1 LRLGFEGG
9 DHGALLRE
17 RKERADASVN
27 FRCGLIRSELSPL
40 GKRHR
45 EEDCATGPK
54 CNPFGASEIPL
65 GGRESRGD
73 SSAIMNPEETLTSLG
88 LTLPTPPAAAGS
100 YVPTVRTGNLLFCA
114 GTICMVNGQMTHVG
128 QVGKEQSVAAAQKAA
143 EVCALNTLANIK
155 AAVGSLEKIAR
166 IVMVNGFVNA
176 IDGFADSP
184 AVINGASDLFV
195 KVFGEAGK
203 HARAAVA
210 VNGLPKG
217 STTEIQVVVELK
229 S

>member
-1 LRLGFEGG
+1 
-9 DHGALLRE
+9 
-17 RKERADASVN
+17 
-27 FRCGLIRSELSPL
+27 
-40 GKRHR
+40 
-45 EEDCATGPK
+45 
-54 CNPFGASEIPL
+54 
-65 GGRESRGD
+65 
-73 SSAIMNPEETLTSLG
+73 MNPEAKLLSLG
-88 LTLPTPPAAAGS
+88 LTLPNPPAAAGS

-114 GTICMVNGQMTHVG
+114 GTICAVDGAMTHVG
-128 QVGKEQSVAAAQKAA
+128 KVGKEQTIETGRKSA
-143 EVCALNTLANIK
+143 EICALNTLANIK
-155 AAVGSLEKIAR
+155 AAVGSLDVVAR

-195 KVFGEAGK
+195 SVFGEAGK

-229 S
+229 G